1 MVTSYDG
8 QRPRIHSVCLEY
20 SVNFLT
26 VVKACFNAYVYFCV
40 QLRLNSIKKLS
51 TIALALGVERTRTE
65 LLPFLTGTKVHG
77 RNLKSADVFSRFP
90 SCCEMRSLSFKGRLC
105 AHQPSLFPQTP
116 SMMKTRF
123 SWRWRN
129 NLEISPCWSEV
140 QNTFT
145 VSW

>member
-1 MVTSYDG
+1 M
-8 QRPRIHSVCLEY
+8 
-20 SVNFLT
+20 
-26 VVKACFNAYVYFCV
+26 KARFNACVYFCV

-77 RNLKSADVFSRFP
+77 RNLKSADVFPAFSRFP
-90 SCCEMRSLSFKGRLC
+90 SCCEMTPFLCKSRLC

-129 NLEISPCWSEV
+129 NWEISPCWLEAP
-140 QNTFT
+140 NTFT

>member
-1 MVTSYDG
+1 MVTDYE
-8 QRPRIHSVCLEY
+8 C
-20 SVNFLT
+20 SVNILT
-26 VVKACFNAYVYFCV
+26 VVKACFNACVYFCV

-77 RNLKSADVFSRFP
+77 HNLKSAVFQVFSRFP
-90 SCCEMRSLSFKGRLC
+90 SCCEIRPFSFKSRLC

-129 NLEISPCWSEV
+129 NLEISPCWWEA

>member
-1 MVTSYDG
+1 MVTYYE
-8 QRPRIHSVCLEY
+8 C

-26 VVKACFNAYVYFCV
+26 VLKACFNACVYFCV

-90 SCCEMRSLSFKGRLC
+90 CCEMRFFPSKNRLC
-105 AHQPSLFPQTP
+105 AYQPSLFPQTP
-116 SMMKTRF
+116 SMMKTKF

-129 NLEISPCWSEV
+129 NLEISPCWLEA